1 MATFFLD
8 SNVIIKYYFTEPGSS
23 WVRRFINDSEHACLI
38 SEISIPEV
46 AAALSQLQR
55 HKRVGKAFVG
65 ATYERFHDDM
75 RQGLF
80 LRYHL
85 NSSMLEH
92 AATLALVHLLKG
104 YDAVQVASAVSAQ
117 HSLALNITF
126 VSGDKQA
133 LVAAGGVGLLIDDP
147 FDHVVPED
155 LHK

>member
-1 MATFFLD
+1 MATLFLD
-8 SNVIIKYYFTEPGSS
+8 SNIIIKYYFTEPGSH
-23 WVRRFINDSEHACLI
+23 WVRGFINDAENACLI

-55 HKRVGKAFVG
+55 HKRVGNAFVN
-65 ATYERFHDDM
+65 ATFERFHEDM
-75 RQGLF
+75 RLGLF

-85 NSSMLEH
+85 NSSILEH
-92 AATLALVHLLKG
+92 AATLALMHLIKG

-117 HSLALNITF
+117 HSLALNLTF

-133 LVAAGGVGLLIDDP
+133 LVAAGGAGLLIDDP